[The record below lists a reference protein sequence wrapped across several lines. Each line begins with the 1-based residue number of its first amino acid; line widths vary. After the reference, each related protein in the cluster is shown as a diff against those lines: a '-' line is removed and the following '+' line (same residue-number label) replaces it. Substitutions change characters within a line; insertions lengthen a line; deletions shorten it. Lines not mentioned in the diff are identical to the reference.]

1 MDSINSISQ
10 RILRFSGVQPQ
21 VLKQLETDRLKKD
34 SQLLFGEI
42 LDVFVKCDEKA
53 NSSTVELVADP
64 KAKSP
69 EYASG
74 FFRNLHRA
82 ITGLDIQPTM
92 EIKPV
97 KSEQSG
103 DFFERTVRSDN

>member
-1 MDSINSISQ
+1 MSQ
-10 RILRFSGVQPQ
+10 RVLRFSGVQPQ
-21 VLKQLETDRLKKD
+21 VLKQLETERLKKD
-34 SQLLFGEI
+34 SQLFFGEK
-42 LDVFVKCDEKA
+42 LDVFVRSDDKA
-53 NSSTVELVADP
+53 NGGTVELVADP

-103 DFFERTVRSDN
+103 DFFERTVRSNN